1 MKNKKQDGK
10 NFDIFVIGGGV
21 NGAAILR
28 DAAGRGYK
36 CGLAEMGDFGSAT
49 SSSSTKLFHGGLR
62 YLESYQFRLVK
73 ESLRERDLLL
83 NLMPHISWP
92 LQFILPHDKNL
103 RPYWFLRLGLYIYDF
118 LAGTTK
124 LPKSTSIDLRNHPA
138 GKFLQQ
144 SYKRALAYTDCWV
157 EDSRLVLLNILDAE
171 KRGAK
176 AFSYS
181 KVTNIQQKNG
191 QWLVSVESKEGS
203 FEIKTKV
210 LINTMGPWVNSLY
223 QLDNNKKNQSM
234 VRLVKGSHIVVKKL
248 FNHDSAYIFQGKDG
262 RIIFSIPYEKDF
274 TLIGTT
280 EVEHKEGI
288 EVKCSDEEKKYL
300 CDFASNYFQKKI
312 IVEDIIW
319 DFSGVRALF
328 ENKTVE
334 ARNASRD
341 YNFEVEE
348 KEGSILLTVYGGK
361 ITTHRKLAE
370 KAVSKITSL
379 LKLNRKEWTSRQHLP
394 GGDFKL
400 DDKEKIIGGLLEKYK
415 FLDTR
420 WVERLF
426 KTFGSEVEKVLGRA
440 TAKPDLG
447 RNFGYNLTEREVL
460 WYINEEY
467 VKCVEDLIWRR
478 SKLGLRLTS
487 KQIRELDAY
496 IKKLN

>member
-1 MKNKKQDGK
+1 MKSKKQDGK

-92 LQFILPHDKNL
+92 LQFILPHNKNL
-103 RPYWFLRLGLYIYDF
+103 RPYWILRLGLYIYDF
-118 LAGTTK
+118 LAGSTK
-124 LPKSTSIDLRNHPA
+124 LPKSTSINLRNNPA
-138 GKFLQQ
+138 GKCLHR
-144 SYKRALAYTDCWV
+144 SYKKALAYTDCWV

-171 KRGAK
+171 KKGAK

-181 KVTNIQQKNG
+181 KVTSVQRKNG
-191 QWLVSVESKEGS
+191 QWLVSINSREGS
-203 FEIKTKV
+203 FIVKTKV
-210 LINTMGPWVNSLY
+210 LINTMGPWVNSLR
-223 QLDNNKKNQSM
+223 QLENNKKNQSM

-280 EVEHKEGI
+280 EVEHKESD
-288 EVKCSDEEKKYL
+288 EVKCSFEEKNYL
-300 CDFASNYFQKKI
+300 CGFASNYFRKKI
-312 IVEDIIW
+312 TVEDIVW
-319 DFSGVRALF
+319 DFSGVRALY

-341 YNFEVEE
+341 YTFELEE
-348 KEGSILLTVYGGK
+348 KEGSTLLTVYGGK

-370 KAVSKITSL
+370 KAISKITSF
-379 LKLNRKEWTSRQHLP
+379 LKLNRKEWTSTQNLP
-394 GGDFKL
+394 GGDFELK
-400 DDKEKIIGGLLEKYK
+400 DKEKIIGRLLEKYK
-415 FLDTR
+415 FLNMR
-420 WVERLF
+420 WAERLF
-426 KTFGSEVEKVLGRA
+426 KTFGSEVEKVLGG
-440 TAKPDLG
+440 AKAETDLG
-447 RNFGYNLTEREVL
+447 KNFGYDLTEREVL
-460 WYINEEY
+460 WYINKEH
-467 VKCVEDLIWRR
+467 VRCVEDLIWRR

-487 KQIRELDAY
+487 KQIRELNSY
-496 IKKLN
+496 IKKMN

>member
-28 DAAGRGYK
+28 DASGRGYK

-92 LQFILPHDKNL
+92 LQFILPHNKNL
-103 RPYWFLRLGLYIYDF
+103 RPYWVLRLGLYIYDF
-118 LAGTTK
+118 LAGATN
-124 LPKSTSIDLRNHPA
+124 LPKSTSIDLRNNAA
-138 GKFLQQ
+138 GKCLHQ

-181 KVTNIQQKNG
+181 KVTNVQRKNG
-191 QWLVSVESKEGS
+191 QWLVSINSREGS
-203 FEIKTKV
+203 FRVKAKV
-210 LINTMGPWVNSLY
+210 LINTMGPWINSLR
-223 QLDNNKKNQSM
+223 LLEESKKNKSM
-234 VRLVKGSHIVVKKL
+234 VRLVKGSHIVVKRL

-262 RIIFSIPYEKDF
+262 RIIFSIPYENDF

-280 EVEHKEGI
+280 EVEHKEGK
-288 EVKCSDEEKKYL
+288 EVKCSDKEKKYL
-300 CDFASNYFQKKI
+300 CGFASNYFQKKI
-312 IVEDIIW
+312 TVEDIVW
-319 DFSGVRALF
+319 DFSGVRALY

-334 ARNASRD
+334 ARNANRD
-341 YNFEVEE
+341 YSFEIEA
-348 KEGSILLTVYGGK
+348 KEGSVLLTVYGGK

-370 KAVSKITSL
+370 KAVSKITSF
-379 LKLNRKEWTSRQHLP
+379 LKLNRKEWTSTQHLP
-394 GGDFKL
+394 GGGFKL
-400 DDKEKIIGGLLEKYK
+400 EDKEKIIGGLLKKYK
-415 FLDTR
+415 FLNMR
-420 WVERLF
+420 WAERLF
-426 KTFGSEVEKVLGRA
+426 KTFGSEVEKVLGG
-440 TAKPDLG
+440 AKAKSDLG
-447 RNFGYNLTEREVL
+447 RNFGYDLTEREVL
-460 WYINEEY
+460 WYINKEH
-467 VKCVEDLIWRR
+467 VRCVEDLIWRR
-478 SKLGLRLTS
+478 SKLGLRLTG
-487 KQIRELDAY
+487 KQIRELKSY
-496 IKKLN
+496 INNLN

>member
-28 DAAGRGYK
+28 DATGRGYK

-73 ESLRERDLLL
+73 ESLRERELLL

-92 LQFILPHDKNL
+92 LQFILPHNKNL
-103 RPYWFLRLGLYIYDF
+103 RPYWILRLGLYIYDF
-118 LAGTTK
+118 LAGSTK
-124 LPKSTSIDLRNHPA
+124 LPKSTSINLRNNPA
-138 GKFLQQ
+138 GKCLHR

-181 KVTNIQQKNG
+181 KVTNVQQKNG
-191 QWLVSVESKEGS
+191 LWLVSIRSKERS

-210 LINTMGPWVNSLY
+210 LINTMGPWVNSLP
-223 QLDNNKKNQSM
+223 QLEKNRKNQSM

-248 FNHDSAYIFQGKDG
+248 FNHDSAYIFQGKDR

-280 EVEHKEGI
+280 EVEHKEGE
-288 EVKCSDEEKKYL
+288 EVKCSDKEKKYL
-300 CDFASNYFQKKI
+300 CDFASNYFKKKI
-312 IVEDIIW
+312 TVKDIVW
-319 DFSGVRALF
+319 DYSGIRALY
-328 ENKTVE
+328 ENNTVE

-341 YNFEVEE
+341 YTFEAEE
-348 KEGSILLTVYGGK
+348 KGGSILLTVYGGK

-370 KAVSKITSL
+370 KAVSQITSL
-379 LKLNRKEWTSRQHLP
+379 LRLKRKEWTSTQILP
-394 GGDFKL
+394 GGDFKSE
-400 DDKEKIIGGLLEKYK
+400 DKEKIIGDLLEKYK
-415 FLDTR
+415 FLNMR
-420 WVERLF
+420 WAQRLF
-426 KTFGSEVEKVLGRA
+426 KTFGSEVEKVLGGA
-440 TAKPDLG
+440 KEKPDLG
-447 RNFGYNLTEREVL
+447 RNFGHDLTEKEVL
-460 WYINEEY
+460 WYINQEH
-467 VKCVEDLIWRR
+467 VTCVEDLIWRR

-487 KQIRELDAY
+487 KQIRELNCY

>member
-92 LQFILPHDKNL
+92 LQFILPHNKNL
-103 RPYWFLRLGLYIYDF
+103 RPYWILRLGLYIYDF
-118 LAGTTK
+118 LAGSTR

-138 GKFLQQ
+138 GKSLQQ

-191 QWLVSVESKEGS
+191 QWLVSVKSKEKS

-210 LINTMGPWVNSLY
+210 LINTMGPWVNSFH
-223 QLDNNKKNQSM
+223 QLDNNKK
-234 VRLVKGSHIVVKKL
+234 K
-248 FNHDSAYIFQGKDG
+248 
-262 RIIFSIPYEKDF
+262 
-274 TLIGTT
+274 
-280 EVEHKEGI
+280 
-288 EVKCSDEEKKYL
+288 
-300 CDFASNYFQKKI
+300 
-312 IVEDIIW
+312 
-319 DFSGVRALF
+319 
-328 ENKTVE
+328 
-334 ARNASRD
+334 
-341 YNFEVEE
+341 
-348 KEGSILLTVYGGK
+348 
-361 ITTHRKLAE
+361 
-370 KAVSKITSL
+370 
-379 LKLNRKEWTSRQHLP
+379 
-394 GGDFKL
+394 
-400 DDKEKIIGGLLEKYK
+400 
-415 FLDTR
+415 
-420 WVERLF
+420 
-426 KTFGSEVEKVLGRA
+426 
-440 TAKPDLG
+440 
-447 RNFGYNLTEREVL
+447 
-460 WYINEEY
+460 
-467 VKCVEDLIWRR
+467 
-478 SKLGLRLTS
+478 
-487 KQIRELDAY
+487 
-496 IKKLN
+496 